1 MACPLIRIR
10 FLVGGGLSWAGKN
23 SFAPWLQGN
32 SCGDRSPISLCSGL
46 ALLWRLQL
54 NVQAIVPLM
63 ETVIVA

>member
-1 MACPLIRIR
+1 LAA
-10 FLVGGGLSWAGKN
+10 GLAGQEKN